1 MTTSSNITQYR
12 ITGASWLDVATG
24 EYSQRDLLIGA
35 GNILHD
41 DGRDATHIDASGL
54 TAMFGLW
61 DCHAHAGG
69 LMYDPD
75 ARGFFE
81 GVPERTI
88 RAGENFR
95 QAMNMGITGVRCV
108 GDADEIDLAWGSAFA
123 AGSSAGPRVTGAGR
137 GIRTTCG
144 HGTSYPRV
152 HTQLDAELVA
162 DGPDAMAKAVRSLV
176 ERGAQW
182 IKIMLTGG
190 LASPH
195 ETAEAGQFTVDELEK
210 VMEVAALRGI
220 PVAAHCGGDEQA
232 IIFSELGGRS
242 VEHGYM
248 LTEKAAS
255 VMARNGTWLVPTIGV
270 THDQEYIKAQGW
282 PDHAASRSR
291 ELMPLHASALHA
303 CIDAGVKIALGADLN
318 PIGVRYHRELEL
330 LETVGMDRRSI
341 LRAASVGGR
350 DLNGFGD
357 QSMPDPGAAADLLF
371 LEDDPM
377 VSPGTLKEP
386 ALVIS
391 YGRIVGDRLALAS

>member
-1 MTTSSNITQYR
+1 MTTSSNSPEYR
-12 ITGASWLDVATG
+12 IRGASWLDVETG
-24 EYSQRDLLIGA
+24 EHGPRDLLMG
-35 GNILHD
+35 GGSLLHD
-41 DGRDATHIDASGL
+41 DGRDAAVIDASGL

-69 LMYDPD
+69 MMYDPG

-81 GVPERTI
+81 GVPERTV

-95 QAMNMGITGVRCV
+95 QAMEMGITGVRCV
-108 GDADEIDLAWGSAFA
+108 GDADEIDLAWSRAYA
-123 AGSSAGPRVTGAGR
+123 AGSSPGPRVTGAGR

-152 HTQLDAELVA
+152 HTQLDAELIV

-176 ERGAQW
+176 ERGAHW

-195 ETAEAGQFTVDELEK
+195 EAADAGQFTADELEK
-210 VMEVAALRGI
+210 VMEVAKLRGI
-220 PVAAHCGGDEQA
+220 PVAAHCGGDEPA

-248 LTEKAAS
+248 LTERAAA
-255 VMARNGTWLVPTIGV
+255 VMARNDTWLVPTIGV
-270 THDQEYIKAQGW
+270 THDQDYIVAEGW
-282 PDHAASRSR
+282 PDHAANRSR
-291 ELMPLHASALHA
+291 ELMPLHSEALQA
-303 CIDAGVKIALGADLN
+303 CIEAGVKIALGADLN

-330 LETVGMDRRSI
+330 LETVGMDRRSV

-357 QSMPDPGAAADLLF
+357 SSTPDPGAVADLLLLRENPMAS
-371 LEDDPM
+371 LE
-377 VSPGTLKEP
+377 TLKEP
-386 ALVIS
+386 ALVTS
-391 YGRIVGDRLALAS
+391 HGRVVVDRMELTS

>member
-1 MTTSSNITQYR
+1 MTTSSNTPEYR
-12 ITGASWLDVATG
+12 IRGASWLDVETG
-24 EYSQRDLLIGA
+24 EHSARDLLVGA
-35 GNILHD
+35 GSVLYD
-41 DGRDATHIDASGL
+41 DGRDATLIDASGL

-61 DCHAHAGG
+61 DCHVHAGG
-69 LMYDPD
+69 MMYDPD

-95 QAMNMGITGVRCV
+95 EAVNMGITGVRCV
-108 GDADEIDLAWGSAFA
+108 GDADEIDLAWSSAYA
-123 AGSSAGPRVTGAGR
+123 AGSSAGPRVRGAGR

-152 HTQLDAELVA
+152 HTQLDAELIV
-162 DGPDAMAKAVRSLV
+162 DGPDAMSKAVRSLV
-176 ERGAQW
+176 ERGAHW

-195 ETAEAGQFTVDELEK
+195 ETAEAGQFTKDELDK
-210 VMEVAALRGI
+210 VMEVAKLRGI

-242 VEHGYM
+242 VEHGYT
-248 LTEKAAS
+248 LTEKAAA

-270 THDQEYIKAQGW
+270 THDQEYIEAQGW
-282 PDHAASRSR
+282 PDHAANRSR
-291 ELMPLHASALHA
+291 ELLPLHASALHA

-330 LETVGMDRRSI
+330 LETAGMDRRSI

-357 QSMPDPGAAADLLF
+357 GSTPEPGAVADLLL

-377 VSPGTLKEP
+377 VSLDTLREP
-386 ALVIS
+386 ALAMS
-391 YGRIVGDRLALAS
+391 HGRVVADRLALES